1 MMMYPPI
8 GELMKRTDS
17 RYSLVI
23 AVAKRARELSQGAE
37 VLVKCDSKKEVTEA
51 VYELYYDKVK
61 VIKASEKEETEAT
74 EAESVEEEATE
85 E

>member
-61 VIKASEKEETEAT
+61 VIKSSENAEETEDAQANS
-74 EAESVEEEATE
+74 AEEITE

>member
-61 VIKASEKEETEAT
+61 VVKASEKAAAAEE
-74 EAESVEEEATE
+74 ESAEEEATE